1 MKTVKPLCGDF
12 LPLSEIHWEL
22 LCAVLLIWK
31 QLNPIMVTR
40 SFCPHGIALLADYW
54 RTFLQYILQP
64 LFTSI
69 MATIYCRTTLYH
81 KHSIY
86 HEMLPLHVHSEVWV
100 CKLRHKKKPKVFLE
114 KVALGQLRRVEW
126 MLKVENGGVWKHIVA
141 RRAGFWA
148 VNGCRLNAFRGD
160 QMFLSMAPGPVLLK
174 LSFGPLIVFF
184 PRKPKLSHW
193 YCGWHLEDKI
203 LFKAAKWAFLKIRLF
218 LVLVV
223 VCPLFHQQRYCFP
236 HICQQ
241 WPLRCL
247 FLSDAFTTTARG
259 VFGGQVSVEVVEAL
273 TWWREKLVCRLASGR
288 GNSFK

>member
-12 LPLSEIHWEL
+12 LPLSEIHWVL

-69 MATIYCRTTLYH
+69 MATIYCRTTIYH

-100 CKLRHKKKPKVFLE
+100 CKLRHKKKPEVFLE
-114 KVALGQLRRVEW
+114 KAALGQLRRVEW
-126 MLKVENGGVWKHIVA
+126 MLRVENGWVWKHIVA
-141 RRAGFWA
+141 RRAGFGA

-160 QMFLSMAPGPVLLK
+160 QMFLSMAPGPLLLK

-184 PRKPKLSHW
+184 
-193 YCGWHLEDKI
+193 
-203 LFKAAKWAFLKIRLF
+203 F
-218 LVLVV
+218 
-223 VCPLFHQQRYCFP
+223 
-236 HICQQ
+236 
-241 WPLRCL
+241 
-247 FLSDAFTTTARG
+247 
-259 VFGGQVSVEVVEAL
+259 
-273 TWWREKLVCRLASGR
+273 
-288 GNSFK
+288 